1 MFIAKIR
8 LRCQTIEVAEH
19 DIHVFTLR
27 DRQQYEDDGGEAER
41 LGISVAS
48 WPLFGVVWDS
58 SRVLAEM
65 MSTQDVEGLRILEVG
80 SGIGLASLVLNRRG
94 ADITA
99 TDQHP
104 RAAGLM
110 ARNTALNED
119 PPIPFERTGW
129 ADLDDDLGT
138 FDLIVG
144 SDLLYEPD
152 GGALLAGFVE
162 RHANPRCEFILVDPG
177 RGYVPKLRRA
187 LQALGFEQIR
197 TDMIG
202 TATDDGVKP
211 MRVVAFAR

>member
-1 MFIAKIR
+1 MAKIR
-8 LRCQTIEVAEH
+8 FLCQTIEVAEH
-19 DIHVFTLR
+19 DVHVITLR
-27 DRQQYEDDGGEAER
+27 DRQQFEDDGGEAER
-41 LGISVAS
+41 LGISEAS

-104 RAAGLM
+104 RAPGLL

-119 PPIPFERTGW
+119 PPIPFVRAGW
-129 ADLDDDLGT
+129 ADESDELGT
-138 FDLIVG
+138 FDLLVG
-144 SDLLYEPD
+144 SDLLYDP
-152 GGALLAGFVE
+152 GAAALLAAFVD
-162 RHANPRCEFILVDPG
+162 RHGKERCEFILVDPG
-177 RGYVPKLRRA
+177 RGYVSKLRKA
-187 LQALGFEQIR
+187 LQARGFEQIR

-202 TATDDGVKP
+202 TAADDGVKP